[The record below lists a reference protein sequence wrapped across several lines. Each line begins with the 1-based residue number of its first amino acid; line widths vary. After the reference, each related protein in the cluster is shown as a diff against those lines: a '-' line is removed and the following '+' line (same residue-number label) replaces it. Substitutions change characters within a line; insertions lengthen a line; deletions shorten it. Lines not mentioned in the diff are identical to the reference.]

1 MPLRVL
7 DVGQCRP
14 DHSSIRYLFESLGA
28 QVEQSQLIPEALER
42 VANEKFDLVLVN
54 RKLDYDYSD
63 GTELIRQMKENP
75 VTRDTPVMLISN
87 YEEAQQ
93 EAVGLGAEP
102 GFGKLE
108 LSDPGVRNRL
118 KQFLTRRAN

>member
-1 MPLRVL
+1 MPVKVL

-28 QVEQSQLIPEALER
+28 EVEQSQMVEEALER
-42 VANEKFDLVLVN
+42 VARERFDLVLVN

-63 GTELIRQMKENP
+63 GTDFIRLLKANP
-75 VTRDTPVMLISN
+75 QTKNTPVMLISN
-87 YEEAQQ
+87 YEDAQE

-102 GFGKLE
+102 GFGKLQ
-108 LSDPGVRNRL
+108 LSDPDVRRRL
-118 KQFLTRRAN
+118 KSFFTRAN

>member
-28 QVEQSQLIPEALER
+28 EVEQSQLIPEALER
-42 VANEKFDLVLVN
+42 VAKEKFDLVLVN

-63 GTELIRQMKENP
+63 GTELIRQMKANP
-75 VTRDTPVMLISN
+75 ETRDTPVMLISN
-87 YEEAQQ
+87 YEDAQK